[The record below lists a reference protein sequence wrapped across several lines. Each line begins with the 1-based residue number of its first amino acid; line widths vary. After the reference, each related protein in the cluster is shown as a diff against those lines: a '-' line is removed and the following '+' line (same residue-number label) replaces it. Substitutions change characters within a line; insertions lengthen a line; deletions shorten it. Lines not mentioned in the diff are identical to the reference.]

1 MKPAAAIVR
10 PPLSMPLFAR
20 KSEDP
25 LTVRQKELEAEMVRL
40 QAQLGRLQKEPPAA
54 AAPKPVSPVDKAPF
68 APPLTPPPP
77 AVPAAKPA
85 GQFNDLGVRKWDVGA
100 AWQRLL
106 NHLRGP
112 TGNNPRLT
120 KMLAAGSIHG
130 LRPLR
135 HERRVARNR
144 TIALFVTLFLILAG
158 VAHVYLRNA
167 R

>member
-1 MKPAAAIVR
+1 
-10 PPLSMPLFAR
+10 MPLFAR

-25 LTVRQKELEAEMVRL
+25 LTARQKKLEAELVRL
-40 QAQLGRLQKEPPAA
+40 QAQLGRLQKEPPAKPATKPAPA
-54 AAPKPVSPVDKAPF
+54 AGNVPF
-68 APPLTPPPP
+68 APPLTPPPS
-77 AVPAAKPA
+77 AAPIARPA

>member
-1 MKPAAAIVR
+1 
-10 PPLSMPLFAR
+10 MPLFAR

-25 LTVRQKELEAEMVRL
+25 LTARQKKLEAELVRL
-40 QAQLGRLQKEPPAA
+40 QAQLGRLQKEPPPAA
-54 AAPKPVSPVDKAPF
+54 VPKPVSPAGKAPF

-77 AVPAAKPA
+77 AVPAAQQA
-85 GQFNDLGVRKWDVGA
+85 GQFNDLGVRKWDIGA

>member
-1 MKPAAAIVR
+1 
-10 PPLSMPLFAR
+10 MPLFAR
-20 KSEDP
+20 KPEDP
-25 LTVRQKELEAEMVRL
+25 LEAQQKRLEAEMARL
-40 QAQLGRLQKEPPAA
+40 QSELGRLATEPPKPPPRRAA
-54 AAPKPVSPVDKAPF
+54 AGTGRAPF
-68 APPLTPPPP
+68 APPLRPPPT
-77 AVPAAKPA
+77 PA
-85 GQFNDLGVRKWDVGA
+85 GPPPGGHFNEQGVRKWDLAA
-100 AWQRLL
+100 AWERFR
-106 NHLRGP
+106 NHLQGP

>member
-1 MKPAAAIVR
+1 
-10 PPLSMPLFAR
+10 MPLFVR

-25 LTVRQKELEAEMVRL
+25 LTARQKELEAEMARL
-40 QAQLGRLQKEPPAA
+40 QAQLGRLQQEPPAKPA
-54 AAPKPVSPVDKAPF
+54 AKPASNTGTAPF
-68 APPLTPPPP
+68 APPLTPPPT
-77 AVPAAKPA
+77 AAPAARPA
-85 GQFNDLGVRKWDVGA
+85 GHFNDLGVRKWDIGA

-167 R
+167 G